1 MRREVYQ
8 ARPRSRSGMPGRTR
22 ASGAAM
28 PHLAPRPPARTI
40 ERRLVQE
47 APPGSRAGIG
57 GAARARPGARGLS
70 RGLGWAAFGVLVLG
84 ACTRG
89 PAGSAAPSG
98 EGSTVAEA
106 EAAPVGSGSR
116 EASKPGERQAAIPLE
131 GVTHPGCFMLLELD
145 DGAPRLAGEQPCDE
159 RSTPASTFKI
169 PHALI
174 ALDTGVVTDVDAL
187 VKWDGKARWLDSW
200 NRDHSLRT
208 SIYESVVWFF
218 QETARAIGRE
228 RMREYLQ
235 AFDYGNAEV
244 EGPIDMFWLDDG
256 SLEISPEE
264 QLRFLARLYQGELPR
279 GREHLPLV
287 REMLVRP
294 VDSYQSRMP
303 EGTALP
309 QVHPQMIFSA
319 KTGTGS
325 RGTDAVTW
333 LVGHVA
339 CPGREHVFVSRVIAP
354 GEPDV
359 ISPAVIH
366 GLSALDRTGVLRCE
380 PK

>member
-1 MRREVYQ
+1 M
-8 ARPRSRSGMPGRTR
+8 
-22 ASGAAM
+22 
-28 PHLAPRPPARTI
+28 
-40 ERRLVQE
+40 
-47 APPGSRAGIG
+47 
-57 GAARARPGARGLS
+57 
-70 RGLGWAAFGVLVLG
+70 LVLG

-89 PAGSAAPSG
+89 PAASAAPSG
-98 EGSTVAEA
+98 EGPTVAGA
-106 EAAPVGSGSR
+106 DAAPVGSSSS
-116 EASKPGERQAAIPLE
+116 EAAKPSGDQAALPLQ

-145 DGAPRLAGEQPCDE
+145 DGPPRFAGEQPCDE
-159 RSTPASTFKI
+159 RTTPASTFKI

-174 ALDTGVVTDVDAL
+174 ALDTGVVTDVDAKA
-187 VKWDGKARWLDSW
+187 KWDGKPRWLDAW
-200 NRDHSLRT
+200 NQDHSLRT

-228 RMREYLQ
+228 RMREHLQ

-244 EGPIDMFWLDDG
+244 EGPIDLFWLDDG
-256 SLEISPEE
+256 SLQISPEE
-264 QLRFLARLYQGELPR
+264 QLRFLVRLYRDDLPR

-294 VDSYQSRMP
+294 VDSYASRMP

-325 RGTDAVTW
+325 RGPEAVTW

-354 GEPDV
+354 GEPQT

-366 GLSALDRTGVLRCE
+366 GLAALDRTGVLRCE
-380 PK
+380 PE